1 MKLKFIPISVFALMV
16 SFSLMSHSCSEANA
30 GTKDKDAK
38 ADANTSTSVEVPV
51 VSEENTPEL
60 VDFAT
65 PKGVKVKMKTNFGD
79 VTLLLYDETPI
90 HRDNFIK
97 LVGSKFYN
105 ELLFHRIIK
114 DFMIQGGDPESKGAP
129 AGKQLGNGGPGYTLK
144 AEIMPTKFI
153 HKKGALSAAR
163 LGDQMNP
170 AKESSGS
177 QFYIVTGKITPRA
190 SLEQQLVQVN
200 TQAENAAIEAF
211 LKTPEGAPYMTKI
224 QEFQAMYQKDNT
236 KMTEA
241 QNGINA
247 LVNEFRPKA
256 LKGFV
261 PFKYTE
267 EQIKIYETIGGTP
280 FLDGGYTV
288 FGEVLQGLDIV
299 EKMGAVATNP
309 GDRPKEDV
317 KIITMEM
324 IK

>member
-1 MKLKFIPISVFALMV
+1 MKIKFLSIPL
-16 SFSLMSHSCSEANA
+16 FSLMISISLMSNSCSEANA
-30 GTKDKDAK
+30 NGQDNEASSDLAISTDEISTE
-38 ADANTSTSVEVPV
+38 TSLT
-51 VSEENTPEL
+51 
-60 VDFAT
+60 AT
-65 PKGVKVKMKTNFGD
+65 PKGVKVKMKTNFGE
-79 VTLLLYDETPI
+79 VMLLLYDDTPI

-97 LVGSKFYN
+97 LVTSKFYD

-114 DFMIQGGDPESKGAP
+114 DFMIQGGDPDSKGAS
-129 AGKQLGNGGPGYTLK
+129 AAKQLGNGGPGYTLK

-200 TQAENAAIEAF
+200 TQGENACIDGY
-211 LKTPEGAPYMTKI
+211 LKTPEGAPYMAKI
-224 QEFQAMYQKDNT
+224 QEYQKMYQQDNS

-247 LVNEFRPKA
+247 LLNEFKPKA

-261 PFKYTE
+261 PFKYSE

-288 FGEVLQGLDIV
+288 FGEVLEGLDIV
-299 EKMGAVATNP
+299 EKMGTVLTNP

-317 KIITMEM
+317 KILTMELV
-324 IK
+324 K

>member
-1 MKLKFIPISVFALMV
+1 
-16 SFSLMSHSCSEANA
+16 MSNSCSEANA
-30 GTKDKDAK
+30 NGQDNEASSELAISTDEISTE
-38 ADANTSTSVEVPV
+38 TSLT
-51 VSEENTPEL
+51 
-60 VDFAT
+60 AT
-65 PKGVKVKMKTNFGD
+65 PKGVKVKMKTNFGE
-79 VTLLLYDETPI
+79 VMLLLYDDTPI

-97 LVGSKFYN
+97 LVSSKFYD

-114 DFMIQGGDPESKGAP
+114 DFMIQGGDPDSKGAS
-129 AGKQLGNGGPGYTLK
+129 AAKQLGNGGPGYTLK

-200 TQAENAAIEAF
+200 TQGENACIDGY
-211 LKTPEGAPYMTKI
+211 LKTPEGAPYMAKI
-224 QEFQAMYQKDNT
+224 QEYQKMYQQDNS

-247 LVNEFRPKA
+247 LLNEFKPKA

-261 PFKYTE
+261 PFKYSE

-288 FGEVLQGLDIV
+288 FGEVLEGLDIV
-299 EKMGAVATNP
+299 EKMGTVLTNP

-317 KIITMEM
+317 KILTMELV
-324 IK
+324 K

>member
-1 MKLKFIPISVFALMV
+1 MV
-16 SFSLMSHSCSEANA
+16 STSLLTHSCSEANA
-30 GTKDKDAK
+30 NGKDN
-38 ADANTSTSVEVPV
+38 DANSELSSSTDVL
-51 VSEENTPEL
+51 VSNEEIASEIAST
-60 VDFAT
+60 AT

-79 VTLLLYDETPI
+79 VMLLLYDDTPI

-97 LVGSKFYN
+97 LVGSKFYD

-114 DFMIQGGDPESKGAP
+114 DFMIQGGDPDSKGAP
-129 AGKQLGNGGPGYTLK
+129 AAKQLGNGGPGYTLK

-200 TQAENAAIEAF
+200 AQGENACIDGY
-211 LKTPEGAPYMTKI
+211 LKTSEGAPYMAKI
-224 QEFQAMYQKDNT
+224 QEYQKMYQQDNS

-247 LVNEFRPKA
+247 LLNEFKPKA
-256 LKGFV
+256 LKGYV
-261 PFKYTE
+261 PFKYSE

-288 FGEVLQGLDIV
+288 FGEVLEGLDIV
-299 EKMGAVATNP
+299 EKMGAVLTNP

-317 KIITMEM
+317 KILTMELV
-324 IK
+324 K

>member
-1 MKLKFIPISVFALMV
+1 MKIKFLSIPL
-16 SFSLMSHSCSEANA
+16 FSLMISISLMSNSCSEANA
-30 GTKDKDAK
+30 NGQDNEASSELAISTDEISTE
-38 ADANTSTSVEVPV
+38 TSLT
-51 VSEENTPEL
+51 
-60 VDFAT
+60 AT
-65 PKGVKVKMKTNFGD
+65 PKGVKVKMKTNFGE
-79 VTLLLYDETPI
+79 VMLLLYDDTPI

-97 LVGSKFYN
+97 LVSSKFYD

-114 DFMIQGGDPESKGAP
+114 DFMIQGGDPDSKGAS
-129 AGKQLGNGGPGYTLK
+129 AAKQLGNGGPGYTLK

-200 TQAENAAIEAF
+200 TQGENACIDGY
-211 LKTPEGAPYMTKI
+211 LKTPEGAPYMAKI
-224 QEFQAMYQKDNT
+224 QEYQKMYQQDNS

-247 LVNEFRPKA
+247 LLNEFKPKA

-261 PFKYTE
+261 PFKYSE

-288 FGEVLQGLDIV
+288 FGEVLEGLDIV
-299 EKMGAVATNP
+299 EKMGTVLTNP

-317 KIITMEM
+317 KILTMELV
-324 IK
+324 K

>member
-1 MKLKFIPISVFALMV
+1 MKIKYLSIPL
-16 SFSLMSHSCSEANA
+16 FSLMISTSLLTYSCSEANA
-30 GTKDKDAK
+30 NGKNNET
-38 ADANTSTSVEVPV
+38 NSELSSSTDVPL
-51 VSEENTPEL
+51 SNEEIAPE
-60 VDFAT
+60 FASSGT

-79 VTLLLYDETPI
+79 VILLLYNDTPI
-90 HRDNFIK
+90 HRDNFVK
-97 LVGSKFYN
+97 LVGSKFYD

-114 DFMIQGGDPESKGAP
+114 DFMIQGGDPDSKGAP

-200 TQAENAAIEAF
+200 AQGENACIDGF
-211 LKTPEGAPYMTKI
+211 LKSPEGAPYMAKI
-224 QEFQAMYQKDNT
+224 QEFQKMYQQDNS

-247 LVNEFRPKA
+247 LVNEFKPKA
-256 LKGFV
+256 LNGYV
-261 PFKYTE
+261 PFKYSE

-288 FGEVLQGLDIV
+288 FGEVLEGLDIV
-299 EKMGAVATNP
+299 EKMGAVPTNP

-317 KIITMEM
+317 KIITMELV
-324 IK
+324 K